1 MRLQRFATRLP
12 GLASFLLFAVV
23 IAATRPASF
32 QKPIERDTGQ
42 LLYVG
47 HLVAHG
53 ATPYAD
59 AALNKGPLAFLM
71 FAVVDTVT
79 FTKVVLVR
87 IVLVLFAAVA
97 AVGVAT
103 VVGRRGGRS
112 AGLLAGLALALLA
125 AAGPLQGDDPNT
137 EQFGIAFLAGA
148 WGLAALPGTLSAAG
162 AGLAMA
168 AGAAFNP
175 LFAVVAPA
183 VAIELLASRREERV
197 RRFVVA
203 VAAGVALLAVLA
215 AWLAAAGALDD
226 MWHLVVGRGGII
238 RHPGGVSTID
248 PSLRATGL
256 AGTLQKW
263 FDAPA
268 GALYWMGAVGAV
280 VALRD
285 ARLRVTAAGA
295 LTWIA
300 LVWLRSELQSYTFPH
315 HFYIAIPGI
324 AAGMAVGLASVW
336 PAAPRARV
344 ALSALVLVMPV
355 MAYVGGPQLR
365 QLELRPGQRWSL
377 ETDENWSLAYPIAQF
392 IDEHTR
398 PGQRIL
404 MTGSHPEVN
413 WLADR
418 RAPSRYFDFFPV
430 LVDAKARQQRLRDLE
445 ASPPAAIGVMPDS
458 DAHSDFDTL
467 RAYADAHRY
476 VIALN
481 LSGAQVW
488 LPRGAP

>member
-1 MRLQRFATRLP
+1 MRARRLADRHP
-12 GLASFLLFAVV
+12 TVAAFVLFAAV
-23 IAATRPASF
+23 IAASRPASF

-53 ATPYAD
+53 ATPYVD
-59 AALNKGPLAFLM
+59 AALNKGPLAFLT
-71 FAVVDTVT
+71 FAVIDTVT

-87 IVLVLFAAVA
+87 IVLVAFAAVA
-97 AVGVAT
+97 ALGVAT
-103 VVGRRGGRS
+103 AVGRRGGRS

-125 AAGPLQGDDPNT
+125 AAAPLQGDDPNT

-148 WGLAALPGTLSAAG
+148 WGLAALPGTLSATG

-183 VAIELLASRREERV
+183 VAIELLGSGREERV
-197 RRFVVA
+197 KRILVA
-203 VAAGVALLAVLA
+203 IAAGIALLAALA
-215 AWLAAAGALDD
+215 IWLAAAGALDD

-238 RHPGGVSTID
+238 RHPGGAATVD

-268 GALYWMGAVGAV
+268 GALYLMG
-280 VALRD
+280 
-285 ARLRVTAAGA
+285 AAGA
-295 LTWIA
+295 VAALRRPRLRATAAAALVWIA
-300 LVWLRSELQSYTFPH
+300 LVWVRAEAQSYTFPH

-324 AAGMAVGLASVW
+324 AAGIAAGVASVW
-336 PAAPRARV
+336 PAGLRERV

-355 MAYVGGPQLR
+355 ITYVAGPQLR
-365 QLELRPGQRWSL
+365 QLELRPQQRWSL
-377 ETDENWSLAYPIAQF
+377 ETNENWSLAYPVAQF
-392 IDEHTR
+392 IEEHTR
-398 PGQRIL
+398 PGERVL
-404 MTGSHPEVN
+404 MTGSHPEVY
-413 WLADR
+413 WLAHR
-418 RAPSRYFDFFPV
+418 RAPTRYFDFFPV
-430 LVDAKARQQRLRDLE
+430 LTDAAARRERLRDLE

-458 DAHSDFDTL
+458 DAHDDFETL
-467 RAYADAHRY
+467 RRYADAHRY
-476 VIALN
+476 VVALD

-488 LPRGAP
+488 LRRGQR